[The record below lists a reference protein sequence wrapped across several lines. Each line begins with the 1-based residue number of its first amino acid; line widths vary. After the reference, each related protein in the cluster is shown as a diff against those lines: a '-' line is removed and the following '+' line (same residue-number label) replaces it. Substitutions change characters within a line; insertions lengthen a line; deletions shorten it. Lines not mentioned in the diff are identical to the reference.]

1 MNILTSL
8 VLFGFQQN
16 ALAGTPYYNPIPVL
30 DNFKEWKHSDKMGT
44 VGSVSLD
51 GETVDLPLYHVDV
64 SPLLYTYGGSS
75 AEKQEEIIA
84 LMPET
89 SLIVVTESFA
99 KDNELEIQTTNKRL
113 IPVPDDFKTG
123 GEIKYVEISELHV
136 GKLVLKDI
144 IAFVS
149 GSETSGFDSTGSLNY
164 SEMAIGLAALPVS
177 YAVLESEGLVRVTS
191 EENGPKLLADIG
203 TGIIVPYQEMPWL
216 IGTVGEKSLS
226 GKAQT
231 ILPSLSLI
239 IPASF
244 GAEETVSTLVN
255 FSSSKSFL
263 DKYYAVESDIFG
275 YSYDLRLDWLTPNIG
290 TDLATTYAT
299 RPTLMDADDPKI
311 PMAGLGANI
320 LSQYD
325 IVVDKSSNTIG
336 FKKASAQKR
345 TASFSIE
352 LEKTKAE
359 LETAKADEEA
369 EEGSIPVAEINALIS
384 ILKNG
389 QHQKYAET
397 IEYYDLLLANAEE
410 KTDCALWMGYG
421 SVQQKLGNLDKAK
434 EAYQESATLYHSW
447 WNIDLR
453 SRMDIN
459 KAQDGMKDEEIDA
472 AKELSK
478 DAALNSVDGGWYI
491 SQPDSC
497 HIADGLVASIDLAQ
511 GKNDAVEKNYHE
523 NLDLDAGLA
532 RTFGNSSLIQ
542 GNTELAHEVYRQA
555 VGLENGRT
563 ERSLNRL
570 GLALIYADQGKW
582 TQSDELFQEVMVS
595 SKDSLIPQLWAD
607 NLRANVGAEKTLET
621 LHAWNDAHPLDGE
634 GKIALLREYQIQIFL
649 AQEELDLIP
658 ITEELQEEVDS
669 PELTA
674 QKELLSGLEN
684 DAKKAQEDM
693 KGYFADVSRLYRFHP
708 NQRATLEIDYALFS
722 GDTAKAETLLADALK
737 TSTAKGLFLSQAN
750 LYAQNGQVDK
760 AEEALKKA
768 ASLAPSHAGYSLFL
782 K

>member
-8 VLFGFQQN
+8 VLFGFQQE
-16 ALAGTPYYNPIPVL
+16 ALAGTPYYNPIAVM
-30 DNFKEWKHSDKMGT
+30 DNFQEWKHSDKMGT
-44 VGSVSLD
+44 VGSVDLAD
-51 GETVDLPLYHVDV
+51 ETVDLPLYNVDV
-64 SPLLYTYGGSS
+64 SPLLYTYGGAS
-75 AEKQEEIIA
+75 AEKQEQIIA

-89 SLIVVTESFA
+89 SLIVVTEDFA

-123 GEIKYVEISELHV
+123 GEIKYVEIPELHV
-136 GKLVLKDI
+136 GKLVLKDV

-149 GSETSGFDSTGSLNY
+149 GSEKSGFDSTGSLNY

-191 EENGPKLLADIG
+191 EENGARLLADLGG
-203 TGIIVPYQEMPWL
+203 TNVPYQETPWL
-216 IGTVGEKSLS
+216 IGTVGKKSLS
-226 GKAQT
+226 GKDQT
-231 ILPSLSLI
+231 ILPALSLI

-255 FSSSKSFL
+255 FSSSTSFL
-263 DKYYAVESDIFG
+263 DKHHSVESDVFG
-275 YSYDLRLDWLTPNIG
+275 YAYDLRLDYLTPNIG
-290 TDLATTYAT
+290 ADLASAYTT
-299 RPTLMDADDPKI
+299 RPTLMDADDPKV

-336 FKKASAQKR
+336 FKKADTQTR
-345 TASFSIE
+345 TDSFSIE
-352 LEKTKAE
+352 LERTKAE
-359 LETAKADEEA
+359 LEATKIVEEGEEGEEA
-369 EEGSIPVAEINALIS
+369 EEASTPVAEINAMIS
-384 ILKNG
+384 ILENG
-389 QHQKYAET
+389 QHQKYAAT
-397 IEYYDLLLANAEE
+397 IEYYDLLLADAEE

-421 SVQQKLGNLDKAK
+421 STQQKLGNLDKAT
-434 EAYQESATLYHSW
+434 EAYKESARLYHSW
-447 WNIDLR
+447 WDIDLNT
-453 SRMDIN
+453 RMGIN
-459 KAQDGMKDEEIDA
+459 KDQADMDEEETEEAKA
-472 AKELSK
+472 A
-478 DAALNSVDGGWYI
+478 GGWYI
-491 SQPDSC
+491 SQPGSC
-497 HIADGLVASIDLAQ
+497 YVADGLVASIDLAQ
-511 GKNDAVEKNYHE
+511 GKNDAVEKNYRE

-542 GNTELAHEVYRQA
+542 GKTELAHEAYRQA
-555 VGLENGRT
+555 ISLENGRT

-582 TQSDELFQEVMVS
+582 SQSDELFQEVMVG

-607 NLRANVGAEKTLET
+607 NLRANVGNEKTLET
-621 LHAWNDAHPLDGE
+621 LIAWNAAHPLDGE

-649 AQEELDLIP
+649 AQEELLMLP
-658 ITEELQEEVDS
+658 ITEELQEEA

-674 QKELLSGLEN
+674 QKEVVAGLEK
-684 DAKKAQEDM
+684 DAQKAQADM
-693 KGYFADVSRLYRFHP
+693 KGYFADVSRLYRFAP
-708 NQRATLEIDYALFS
+708 SQKAALSIDYALFS
-722 GDTAKAETLLADALK
+722 GDIATAEALLADALK

-768 ASLAPSHAGYSLFL
+768 AHLAPSHAGYSLFL